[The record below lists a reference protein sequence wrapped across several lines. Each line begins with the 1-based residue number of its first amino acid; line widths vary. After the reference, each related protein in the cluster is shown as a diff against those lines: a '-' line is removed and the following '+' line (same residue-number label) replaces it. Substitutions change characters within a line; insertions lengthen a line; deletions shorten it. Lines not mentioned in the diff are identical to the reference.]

1 MMLSTVNTA
10 TNNGNFT
17 NNTVM
22 YHDEENAH
30 ITDWQLK
37 PIETTENDP
46 SAPNSRKTEKSTK
59 NSKPTTHSA
68 DTTSTFG
75 MKSMEMMTNDMEMMA
90 KSFARTAKNM
100 EKTTKNIEK
109 MLAKLVEAS
118 SPGRYTV
125 AASTETAKI
134 YEHAHNSNQ
143 TLPRKRLK
151 EAYPTETTLPERLQ
165 ERLQQLEESSV
176 RAKWA
181 STRVEETI
189 NRNKEKLEASRK
201 QNKEFLERQT
211 NEFLARQ
218 IKEEA
223 KTIWY
228 SKHAR
233 SHIRDDNSLNMV
245 HDMEVMTYDNN
256 EENDDDP
263 RTPEQQKIYE
273 LFYTSRNYG
282 GQMRTGN
289 VKRDDLHAHEY
300 EQYLKP
306 YEESEGD
313 STKMTLKVEELGV
326 YIDDL
331 NQTKQA
337 EE

>member
-1 MMLSTVNTA
+1 M
-10 TNNGNFT
+10 
-17 NNTVM
+17 
-22 YHDEENAH
+22 
-30 ITDWQLK
+30 
-37 PIETTENDP
+37 
-46 SAPNSRKTEKSTK
+46 
-59 NSKPTTHSA
+59 
-68 DTTSTFG
+68 
-75 MKSMEMMTNDMEMMA
+75 
-90 KSFARTAKNM
+90 
-100 EKTTKNIEK
+100 
-109 MLAKLVEAS
+109 AS
-118 SPGRYTV
+118 S
-125 AASTETAKI
+125 
-134 YEHAHNSNQ
+134 
-143 TLPRKRLK
+143 
-151 EAYPTETTLPERLQ
+151 
-165 ERLQQLEESSV
+165 
-176 RAKWA
+176 
-181 STRVEETI
+181 RVEETI
-189 NRNKEKLEASRK
+189 NRNKEKIEASRK
-201 QNKEFLERQT
+201 QNKELIERQT

-228 SKHAR
+228 ARHAR

-245 HDMEVMTYDNN
+245 HDMKVMTYDNN

-263 RTPEQQKIYE
+263 RTPEEQKIYE

-313 STKMTLKVEELGV
+313 STKMTIKAEELGV

>member
-1 MMLSTVNTA
+1 
-10 TNNGNFT
+10 
-17 NNTVM
+17 
-22 YHDEENAH
+22 
-30 ITDWQLK
+30 
-37 PIETTENDP
+37 
-46 SAPNSRKTEKSTK
+46 
-59 NSKPTTHSA
+59 
-68 DTTSTFG
+68 
-75 MKSMEMMTNDMEMMA
+75 MKMMA
-90 KSFARTAKNM
+90 KSVACTTKNI

-109 MLAKLVEAS
+109 MLAKAVEAS

-125 AASTETAKI
+125 LAASTERAGKI
-134 YEHAHNSNQ
+134 YEHVHN
-143 TLPRKRLK
+143 K
-151 EAYPTETTLPERLQ
+151 EAYPTETTLRERLQ
-165 ERLQQLEESSV
+165 GRLQQLEESSV

-189 NRNKEKLEASRK
+189 NRNKEKIEASRK
-201 QNKEFLERQT
+201 LNKELIERQT

-228 SKHAR
+228 TRHAR

-245 HDMEVMTYDNN
+245 HDMKVMTYDNN

-263 RTPEQQKIYE
+263 RTPEQQKICE
-273 LFYTSRNYG
+273 LFYISRNYG

-300 EQYLKP
+300 EQYVKP
-306 YEESEGD
+306 YEESDEQGD
-313 STKMTLKVEELGV
+313 STKITLKAEELGV
-326 YIDDL
+326 HIDDL